1 MASMAKL
8 DRGEIIRLSA
18 LGVAVLLEGG
28 AVISAILQIAALP
41 LGIFY
46 PNFIS
51 VAVIALPF
59 IVGLLSRR
67 LETALLLA
75 ALPFFALAV
84 VYSALYAPVWNLD
97 LSQLGVLASRVGGS
111 SVLLGA
117 LGALGW
123 LLRRVLRGAG
133 ISS

>member
-1 MASMAKL
+1 MSKM

-18 LGVAVLLEGG
+18 LGVAVLLEGA
-28 AVISAILQIAALP
+28 AVVSAVLRSAALP

-51 VAVIALPF
+51 VAVIVLPSV
-59 IVGLLSRR
+59 VGLLSRR

-75 ALPFFALAV
+75 VLPFWALAV
-84 VYSALYAPVWNLD
+84 VYSALYAPVWYQD
-97 LSQLGVLASRVGGS
+97 LFQVGVLAGRVGGA
-111 SVLLGA
+111 SVLLGV
-117 LGALGW
+117 LGTLGW

-133 ISS
+133 TGS